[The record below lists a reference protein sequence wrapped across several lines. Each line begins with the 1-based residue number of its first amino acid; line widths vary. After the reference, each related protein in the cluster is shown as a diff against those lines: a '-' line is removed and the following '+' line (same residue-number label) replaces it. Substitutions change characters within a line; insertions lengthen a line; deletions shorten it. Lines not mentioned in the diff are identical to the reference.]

1 LAVVVAGVGGP
12 GGVVDVSFTAGV
24 LVSGIEKKRRRLLR
38 GEERKR

>member
-12 GGVVDVSFTAGV
+12 GGVVDVGFTAGV
-24 LVSGIEKKRRRLLR
+24 LMKGMKEKRRRLLR